1 MKPLLLHPPLPRI
14 AQSKYS
20 SAYPRLPVKTAPGLA
35 ATAVAALI
43 LVLLVPSG
51 GKPVVLVM
59 GCCVAGVLVTG
70 WLADSVLSK
79 DNGTPAMRAVS
90 DPIKVG
96 DRVG

>member
-1 MKPLLLHPPLPRI
+1 MATLL
-14 AQSKYS
+14 
-20 SAYPRLPVKTAPGLA
+20 
-35 ATAVAALI
+35 
-43 LVLLVPSG
+43 LVLLMPSG

-59 GCCVAGVLVTG
+59 GCCAAGVLVTG

-96 DRVG
+96 DRLSGKENLRRPDASDNVGIR